1 MAEEEKR
8 KKTLE
13 EVIAEAEDL
22 IERLKNVNLDDLF
35 YGMVDD
41 TNSTNSTIED
51 PFCEPDIFDTDDDVD
66 FFAML
71 NTPETT
77 QEEEKV
83 TFPTTQTIKGNV
95 INLNYVESIEK
106 IDKEHNGNITYGVKF
121 NFTGKKKFYRIVWF
135 NTNVTQR
142 DIVYD
147 KQTKYLNQLKNTTH

>member
-1 MAEEEKR
+1 MAEEEK
-8 KKTLE
+8 KEKTLE
-13 EVIAEAEDL
+13 EIIAETEEL
-22 IERLKNVNLDDLF
+22 IKRLENVNFDDLF
-35 YGMVDD
+35 YGEYDGD
-41 TNSTNSTIED
+41 IED
-51 PFCEPDIFDTDDDVD
+51 PFCEPDIFDLSQENDVD
-66 FFAML
+66 FFNIL

-77 QEEEKV
+77 QEEEKI